1 MKLKNY
7 LKSLYKSE
15 LLDFA
20 YSYLPMGPIE
30 EFKKTQLIDFIYDH
44 IINKCELKNL
54 LITLDPDWVKLIFKA
69 IEEDG
74 IYVRDNNYRI
84 FCKIEDIFV
93 GTINQEEIFTIFD
106 DIKELLFEIYT
117 EEYKELHTK
126 LNWIYKC
133 IKFSSVFYHT
143 VPLDIFMKLVRR
155 NRKVKIDNSNIRELF
170 NMIPS
175 NINKMFYDEDDDTLY
190 SYIIDGEQDFRN
202 YVAYSQDDKDFYIPL
217 KSEIEELFLIEYI
230 NNPYY
235 DKFFGGLGLPKPIEE
250 IFAAKT
256 YLLIATRGDY
266 QSAMQYL
273 IDGLELD
280 QSSFESFTKVF
291 MMIYNSTKT
300 VFNRGYSPMELR
312 EKYQVNFDP
321 KNVRITPGSSRMA
334 EILKDV
340 DIDQVDTNLPTG
352 HRLYPNDLCHCGSG
366 KKYKE
371 CCMLKDQFNLN

>member
-54 LITLDPDWVKLIFKA
+54 LITLDPDWIKLIFKV

-84 FCKIEDIFV
+84 FCKIDDILL

-106 DIKELLFEIYT
+106 EVKELLLKIYT

-133 IKFSSVFYHT
+133 IKFSSIFYHT

-202 YVAYSQDDKDFYIPL
+202 YVAYSQGDKDFYIPL

-235 DKFFGGLGLPKPIEE
+235 DKFFGGLGLSKPLEE
-250 IFAAKT
+250 LIAAKT

-273 IDGLELD
+273 IVGLEID
-280 QSSFESFTKVF
+280 KSSFEAFTKVF

-312 EKYQVNFDP
+312 EKYHVNFDP

-334 EILKDV
+334 EILKDI

>member
-84 FCKIEDIFV
+84 FCKIEDILL

-106 DIKELLFEIYT
+106 EVKELLLKIYN

-126 LNWIYKC
+126 LNWIYKW
-133 IKFSSVFYHT
+133 IKFSSIFYHT

-175 NINKMFYDEDDDTLY
+175 NINIMFYDEDDETLY
-190 SYIIDGEQDFRN
+190 SYISDGEQDFRN

-235 DKFFGGLGLPKPIEE
+235 DRFFGGLGLPKPLEE
-250 IFAAKT
+250 LIAAKT
-256 YLLIATRGDY
+256 YLLIATKGDY
-266 QSAMQYL
+266 QAAMQYL
-273 IDGLELD
+273 IDGLEID
-280 QSSFESFTKVF
+280 KSSFEAFTKVF
-291 MMIYNSTKT
+291 MMIFNSTKT

-312 EKYQVNFDP
+312 EKYKVNIDP

-371 CCMLKDQFNLN
+371 CCMLKEQFNLN